1 MKRVLRGIIY
11 EIVLTGLFLT
21 FPFLAFAVDE
31 TPPVKLIEIRGLMR
45 IEEDAVRERIGQAV
59 GEALSAETVSLDIK
73 RIYAMGYFD
82 DIRVEVETFEGGIK
96 LVYVIK
102 EKPSV
107 RRVDLQGNQ
116 EVEDEK
122 LTEQLTVSP
131 GSIADTVLIQG
142 NADIIRT
149 IYQDE
154 GYALAVVV
162 PIVRELD
169 ERNVL
174 VTYQIIEG
182 PKVKVETIAI
192 EGNEAFSD
200 KKIKKHM
207 ETSERRWWKL
217 SQFMTQKGFYDKKVI
232 SQDMERIKAL
242 YHNDGFIKAEVLE
255 PKVEI
260 SEDRESMSISVR
272 VLEGDRFTVS
282 SVGFAGNTVF
292 LQDELNMVVDT
303 ESGAVISRATLGKD
317 VSTLT
322 GMYTEKGYALANVY
336 PDIQPDEERDEAAV
350 VFRVDEDHVYHVRR
364 INISGNQST
373 MDKVIRREM
382 VLNEGDVFNSKFLKR
397 SHQKLTNLNFF
408 EEVKFNPAPN
418 VKEKTLDVDVE
429 VAERSTG
436 LLNVGGGY
444 STTDKILGMV
454 DVTQANLGGRG
465 QYLKFKSEFSSRSLT
480 FEVSFREPWFLD
492 RPVSLDVGAY
502 RTERDYSSYSKKA
515 TGGSLGVGRKFWDYW
530 QVRGA
535 YRYEWA
541 EVFDIDENATSVI
554 RDQEGTSDTSSITP
568 SIVRDSRDNFLDP
581 HTGSRNS
588 VSTTIAGLGGENK
601 FWTIDLDSSWFFP
614 VTERTTFGVRG
625 RYGFATGIAGEELPL
640 WERYYAG
647 GISTIR
653 GVRDVGPRDDNGE
666 YIGGEQRLLFNVDY
680 VFPLVPSAGLKG
692 GIFFDAGT
700 AWDGSWPFVMRETAG
715 AGIRWVSPIGPIK
728 VDWAYVLD
736 RKSGEDEYKWE
747 FAMGTFF

>member
-1 MKRVLRGIIY
+1 MKKFIHGIVY

-21 FPFLAFAVDE
+21 FPFLAFAVEE
-31 TPPVKLIEIRGLMR
+31 TPPVKLIEIRGLMK
-45 IEEDAVRERIGQAV
+45 IEEDAVRERIGQTV
-59 GEALSAETVSLDIK
+59 GEALSAETVSRDIK
-73 RIYAMGYFD
+73 RIYSMGYFD
-82 DIRVEVETFEGGIK
+82 DIRVEVEPFEGGIK
-96 LVYVIK
+96 LVYMIE

-107 RRVDLQGNQ
+107 RRVDIQGNE
-116 EVEDEK
+116 EVEAEK
-122 LTEQLTVSP
+122 LTEQLTVTP

-162 PIVRELD
+162 PVVRELD

-182 PKVKVETIAI
+182 PKVRVKSIVI

-200 KKIKKHM
+200 KNKKNM
-207 ETSERRWWKL
+207 ETSERRWWKFYQL
-217 SQFMTQKGFYDKKVI
+217 ATQKGFYDKKVI
-232 SQDMERIKAL
+232 LQDMERIKAL

-255 PKVEI
+255 PQVEI

-272 VLEGDRFTVS
+272 VVEGDRFTVS
-282 SVGFAGNTVF
+282 SVGFAGNTIF
-292 LQDELNMVVDT
+292 SQDELNMVVDT

-322 GMYTEKGYALANVY
+322 GMYTEKGYALASVY
-336 PDIQPDEERDEAAV
+336 PDIQPDEERNEAAV

-373 MDKVIRREM
+373 MDKVIRREI

-408 EEVKFNPAPN
+408 EEVKFNPVPN

-436 LLNVGGGY
+436 LLNVGGGF
-444 STTDKILGMV
+444 STTDKFIGMV

-465 QYLKFKSEFSSRSLT
+465 QYLKLKTEFSSRSLT
-480 FEVSFREPWFLD
+480 FELSFREPWFLD
-492 RPVSLDVGAY
+492 RPISLDVGAY
-502 RTERDYSSYSKKA
+502 RTEREYTSYSKKA
-515 TGGSLGVGRKFWDYW
+515 TGFSLGVGRKFWDYW

-535 YRYEWA
+535 YRYEQA
-541 EVFDIDENATSVI
+541 EVFDIDDDATSVI
-554 RDQEGTSDTSSITP
+554 SDQEGTSDTSSISP

-581 HTGSRNS
+581 HRGSRNS

-601 FWTIDLDSSWFFP
+601 FWTIDLDSSWYFP
-614 VTERTTFGVRG
+614 VTERTTFAVRG

-640 WERYYAG
+640 WERYYVG

-653 GVRDVGPRDDNGE
+653 GVRDVGPRDESGE

-692 GIFFDAGT
+692 DIFFDAGT

-715 AGIRWVSPIGPIK
+715 AGIRWMSPLGPFK
-728 VDWAYVLD
+728 LDWAYVLD

>member
-1 MKRVLRGIIY
+1 
-11 EIVLTGLFLT
+11 
-21 FPFLAFAVDE
+21 
-31 TPPVKLIEIRGLMR
+31 
-45 IEEDAVRERIGQAV
+45 V
-59 GEALSAETVSLDIK
+59 GEALSAETVSRDIK
-73 RIYAMGYFD
+73 RIYSMGYFD
-82 DIRVEVETFEGGIK
+82 DIRVEVEPFEGGIK
-96 LVYVIK
+96 LVYMIE

-107 RRVDLQGNQ
+107 RRVDIQGNE
-116 EVEDEK
+116 EVEAEK
-122 LTEQLTVSP
+122 LTEQLTVTP

-162 PIVRELD
+162 PVVRELD

-182 PKVKVETIAI
+182 PKVRVKSIVI

-200 KKIKKHM
+200 KNIKKHM
-207 ETSERRWWKL
+207 ETSERKWWNL
-217 SQFMTQKGFYDKKVI
+217 YQLATQKGFYDKKVI
-232 SQDMERIKAL
+232 LQDMERIKAL

-255 PKVEI
+255 PQVEI

-272 VLEGDRFTVS
+272 VVEGDRFTVS
-282 SVGFAGNTVF
+282 SVGFAGNTIF
-292 LQDELNMVVDT
+292 SQDELNMVVDT

-322 GMYTEKGYALANVY
+322 GMYTEKGYALASVY
-336 PDIQPDEERDEAAV
+336 PDIQPDEERNEAAV

-373 MDKVIRREM
+373 MDKVIRREI

-408 EEVKFNPAPN
+408 EEVKFNPVPN

-436 LLNVGGGY
+436 LLNVGGGF
-444 STTDKILGMV
+444 STTDKFIGMV
-454 DVTQANLGGRG
+454 GVTQANLGGRG
-465 QYLKFKSEFSSRSLT
+465 QYLKLKTEFSSRSLT
-480 FEVSFREPWFLD
+480 FELSFREPWFLD
-492 RPVSLDVGAY
+492 RPISLDVGAY
-502 RTERDYSSYSKKA
+502 RTEREYTSYSKKA
-515 TGGSLGVGRKFWDYW
+515 TGFSLGVGRKFWDYW

-535 YRYEWA
+535 YRYEQA
-541 EVFDIDENATSVI
+541 EVFDIDDDATSVI
-554 RDQEGTSDTSSITP
+554 SDQEGTSDTSSISP

-581 HTGSRNS
+581 HRGSRNS

-614 VTERTTFGVRG
+614 VTERTTFAVRG

-640 WERYYAG
+640 WERYYVG

-653 GVRDVGPRDDNGE
+653 GVRDVGPRDESGE
-666 YIGGEQRLLFNVDY
+666 YIGGEQRLLFNVNY
-680 VFPLVPSAGLKG
+680 TFPLVPSAGLKG
-692 GIFFDAGT
+692 GIFFDVGT
-700 AWDGSWPFVMRETAG
+700 AWDGSWPFVTRETAG
-715 AGIRWVSPIGPIK
+715 AGIRWMSPLGPFK
-728 VDWAYVLD
+728 LDWAYVLD

>member
-1 MKRVLRGIIY
+1 MKKFIHGIVY
-11 EIVLTGLFLT
+11 KIVLTGLFLT
-21 FPFLAFAVDE
+21 FPFLAFAVEE
-31 TPPVKLIEIRGLMR
+31 TPPVKLIEIRGLMK
-45 IEEDAVRERIGQAV
+45 IEEDAVRERIGQTV
-59 GEALSAETVSLDIK
+59 GEALSAETVSQDIK

-82 DIRVEVETFEGGIK
+82 DIRVEVEPFEGGIK
-96 LVYVIK
+96 LVYIIE

-107 RRVDLQGNQ
+107 RRVDIQGNE
-116 EVEDEK
+116 EVEAEK
-122 LTEQLTVSP
+122 LAEQLTVTP

-162 PIVRELD
+162 PVVRELD

-182 PKVKVETIAI
+182 PKVRVKRIVI

-200 KKIKKHM
+200 KTIKKHM
-207 ETSERRWWKL
+207 ETSERRWWNFYQL
-217 SQFMTQKGFYDKKVI
+217 ITQKGFYDKKVI
-232 SQDMERIKAL
+232 SQDMERIKAF

-255 PKVEI
+255 PQVEI

-292 LQDELNMVVDT
+292 SQDELNMVVDT

-322 GMYTEKGYALANVY
+322 GMYTEKGYALASVY
-336 PDIQPDEERDEAAV
+336 PDIQPDEERNEAAV

-373 MDKVIRREM
+373 MDKVIRREI

-408 EEVKFNPAPN
+408 EEVKFNPVPN

-436 LLNVGGGY
+436 LLNVGGGF
-444 STTDKILGMV
+444 STTDKFIGMV

-465 QYLKFKSEFSSRSLT
+465 QYLKLKTEFSSRSLT
-480 FEVSFREPWFLD
+480 FELSFREPWFLD
-492 RPVSLDVGAY
+492 RPISLDVGAY
-502 RTERDYSSYSKKA
+502 RTEREYTSYSKKA
-515 TGGSLGVGRKFWDYW
+515 TGFSLGVGRKFWDYW

-535 YRYEWA
+535 YRYEQA
-541 EVFDIDENATSVI
+541 EVFDIDDDATSVI
-554 RDQEGTSDTSSITP
+554 SDQEGTSDTSSISP

-581 HTGSRNS
+581 HRGSRNS

-614 VTERTTFGVRG
+614 VTERTTFAVRG

-640 WERYYAG
+640 WERYYVG

-653 GVRDVGPRDDNGE
+653 GVRDVGPRDESGE
-666 YIGGEQRLLFNVDY
+666 YIGGEQRLLFNVNY
-680 VFPLVPSAGLKG
+680 TFPLVPSAGLKG
-692 GIFFDAGT
+692 GIFFDVGT
-700 AWDGSWPFVMRETAG
+700 AWDGSWPFVTRETAG
-715 AGIRWVSPIGPIK
+715 AGIRWMSPLGPFK
-728 VDWAYVLD
+728 LDWAYVLD

>member
-1 MKRVLRGIIY
+1 MKIFLCVIVY

-21 FPFLAFAVDE
+21 FASLSFAVEE
-31 TPPVKLIEIRGLMR
+31 TPPVKLIEIRGLVR

-59 GEALSAETVSLDIK
+59 GKVLAPETVSQDIK

-82 DIRVEVETFEGGIK
+82 DIRVEVEPFEGGIK

-107 RRVDLQGNQ
+107 RRVDIQGNE

-122 LTEQLTVSP
+122 LTEQLTLTP

-162 PIVRELD
+162 PVVRELD

-174 VTYQIIEG
+174 VTYQIVEG
-182 PKVKVETIAI
+182 PKVKVKRISI

-200 KKIKKHM
+200 RKIKKHM
-207 ETSERRWWKL
+207 ETAERRWWKL
-217 SQFMTQKGFYDKKVI
+217 SQIIGSKGFYDKKVM
-232 SQDMERIKAL
+232 SQDMERIKAF

-255 PKVEI
+255 PEVDI
-260 SEDRESMSISVR
+260 SEDKESMSITVR

-292 LQDELNMVVDT
+292 TKDELDTAVDT
-303 ESGAVISRATLGKD
+303 ESGAVISRATLGRD

-322 GMYTEKGYALANVY
+322 DMYTEKGYAVASVY

-382 VLNEGDVFNSKFLKR
+382 GLDEGNVFNSKLLKR
-397 SHQKLTNLNFF
+397 SHQKLTNLKFF
-408 EEVKFNPAPN
+408 EEVKFNPVPN
-418 VKEKTLDVDVE
+418 VKEKTLDIDVE

-436 LLNVGGGY
+436 LLNVGGGF
-444 STTDKILGMV
+444 STTDKFIGMV
-454 DVTQANLGGRG
+454 DITQANLGGRG
-465 QYLKFKSEFSSRSLT
+465 QYLKLKTEFSSRNLT
-480 FEVSFREPWFLD
+480 FEVSFREPWLFD
-492 RPVSLDVGAY
+492 RPISLDVGAY
-502 RTERDYSSYSKKA
+502 RTERDYTSYSKKA
-515 TGGSLGVGRKFWDYW
+515 TGFSLGVGRKFWDYW
-530 QVRGA
+530 HARA
-535 YRYEWA
+535 SYRFELA
-541 EVFDIDENATSVI
+541 EVFDVDDDVSSVI

-581 HTGSRNS
+581 HRGSRNS
-588 VSTTIAGLGGENK
+588 ASTTIAGLGGDNR
-601 FWTIDLDSSWFFP
+601 FWTIDFDTWWFFP
-614 VTERTTFGVRG
+614 VTERTTFSVRS

-653 GVRDVGPRDDNGE
+653 GLRDVGPRDENGN

-680 VFPLVPSAGLKG
+680 VFPLLPSAGLKG
-692 GIFFDAGT
+692 DIFFDAGT
-700 AWDGSWPFVMRETAG
+700 TWDDSWPFVMRETAG
-715 AGIRWVSPIGPIK
+715 AGVRWMSPLGPLK
-728 VDWAYVLD
+728 LEWAYVLD

-747 FAMGTFF
+747 FALGSFF